1 MSDPVAKRLRDLL
14 QITMKLRE
22 SIDEL
27 LGGLSEQLEA
37 VEKGIPRRRSP
48 SRRRSL
54 SKA

>member
-1 MSDPVAKRLRDLL
+1 MDDRVAKRLSDLL

-37 VEKGIPRRRSP
+37 LEKGTVRGRARNWRRQP
-48 SRRRSL
+48 E
-54 SKA
+54 